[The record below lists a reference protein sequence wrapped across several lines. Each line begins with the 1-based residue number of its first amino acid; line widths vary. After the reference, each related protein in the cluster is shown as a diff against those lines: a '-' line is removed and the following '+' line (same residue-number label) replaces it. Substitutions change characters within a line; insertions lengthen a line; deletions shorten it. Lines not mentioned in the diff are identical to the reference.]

1 MTYTLATKGGQ
12 RCVGSIYV
20 NQNIHEVHRAGI
32 LRKCCGS
39 PGPQGGAHS
48 TDTGPAHE
56 PTAGSL
62 PATENS
68 SEFSKNIQ
76 EREHP

>member
-1 MTYTLATKGGQ
+1 MFGLHLRTPK
-12 RCVGSIYV
+12 
-20 NQNIHEVHRAGI
+20 IHGVHSKHQKTAI

-62 PATENS
+62 PATEN
-68 SEFSKNIQ
+68 KIQ
-76 EREHP
+76 MQQHREERTSLMYPICAV